1 MEEKL
6 KLIEELYDITVRQEK
21 AINLGLIPRFMR
33 LIEERDK
40 VIKKIEELTVEKE
53 ENLMYDE
60 IENKIKELSNDIIEL
75 DKKNL
80 EELSK
85 LKKKAK
91 IDVENIINTK
101 KVIFDTYDRV
111 DNTVGNYF
119 DDKQ

>member
-21 AINLGLIPRFMR
+21 AIDLGLIPRFMR